1 MEFKK
6 KAKKPKEHEKLMAE
20 IVRLVREGDRQQAS
34 AKLDELLEN
43 HPDRLDAHVFALE
56 ACRQLDRHEDAL
68 FEMAVVLALEP
79 EYFAVH
85 HFLAQEALAR
95 GNRALAKVLLDAA
108 WEIRKD
114 DVPKKLRAA
123 ALESH
128 YRLLSPEDPPPADAD
143 DDA

>member
-6 KAKKPKEHEKLMAE
+6 KAKKPKEHERLMAD
-20 IVRLVREGDRQQAS
+20 IVRLVREGERQEAS
-34 AKLDELLEN
+34 AKLDELLER
-43 HPDRLDAHVFALE
+43 HADRLDAHVFAVE

-95 GNRALAKVLLDAA
+95 GNRALAKVLLDAG
-108 WEIRKD
+108 WEIRKG
-114 DVPKKLRAA
+114 DVPKKLREA

-128 YRLLSPEDPPPADAD
+128 YRLLSANEPTPADPD
-143 DDA
+143 DGA